1 MKAIEYNG
9 RSYTIRSTGRLFFM
23 MWSYATLSD
32 GTHIAYSDLQD
43 DGTLRIAVER
53 SRDWGFESARCVMP
67 AYRWTEIDG
76 FSDAE
81 IAELDE
87 FLRNN
92 APLIFELAEAPYD
105 ERLTA

>member
-1 MKAIEYNG
+1 
-9 RSYTIRSTGRLFFM
+9 M
-23 MWSYATLSD
+23 MWSYATLPD
-32 GTHIAYSDLQD
+32 GTQIAYSDLQD

-53 SRDWGFESARCVMP
+53 ARDWNFDSARCVMP
-67 AYRWTEIDG
+67 AYRWSHVDG
-76 FSDAE
+76 FSDVE
-81 IAELDE
+81 IAKLDA